1 MNSAPLTMRGPSV
14 RRGALW
20 ETSGV
25 SKAGSAGNLEVKT
38 FDFGR
43 STRDI
48 SPGGAGP
55 LVERWEAIWFRRRRV
70 LERMEVSG
78 WIDGVVMYRDR
89 LV

>member
-1 MNSAPLTMRGPSV
+1 MRGPSV

-43 STRDI
+43 SARDI
-48 SPGGAGP
+48 VPGGGGL
-55 LVERWEAIWFRRRRV
+55 LVERWDAIWFRR
-70 LERMEVSG
+70 LMRMEVNG
-78 WIDGVVMYRDR
+78 CIDGVVMYRDR